1 MRFQPRISPRWVTG
15 FEPFRRGENEE
26 TMPDKYGAADLSAQ
40 VIVTDLSRPASQRR
54 SVTEFEH

>member
-40 VIVTDLSRPASQRR
+40 VIVTDLSVESRI
-54 SVTEFEH
+54 VV